1 MELKPRATTDILFFD
16 TESTGIP
23 HFKLPSDD
31 ESQPRIV
38 ELCGLRY
45 SENGE
50 LVGKVAMI
58 VKPEGWEIPQE
69 TIDVHGITNEHATA
83 HGSPEVFVLAA
94 FMALYEGC
102 ALRVGH
108 NRNFDDRIVRTALMR
123 HAGRDQADA
132 FKALPGEC
140 TAMLARPLCMLPATE
155 AMKKTNFK
163 NSFKTPT
170 LAEALL
176 CLTGNELVG
185 AHTAEA
191 DAQACARIYFAI
203 KGVRMPEFPT
213 DIDKLE
219 ALPDEAQQCDAE
231 PLLANETAAE

>member
-1 MELKPRATTDILFFD
+1 MNLKTRAATDILFFD
-16 TESTGIP
+16 AESTGIP

-45 SENGE
+45 SERGE
-50 LVGKVAMI
+50 LVGKVALI

-191 DAQACARIYFAI
+191 DAQACARIYFAT

-213 DIDKLE
+213 DICM
-219 ALPDEAQQCDAE
+219 DEHHE
-231 PLLANETAAE
+231 

>member
-1 MELKPRATTDILFFD
+1 MQVTQSGDIVVFD
-16 TESTGIP
+16 AETTGIP
-23 HFKLPSDD
+23 LFKERSHDPR
-31 ESQPRIV
+31 QPHLV
-38 ELCGLRY
+38 ELAALLY
-45 SENGE
+45 SCDGE
-50 LVGKVAMI
+50 LKETLHYI
-58 VKPEGWEIPQE
+58 VKPDGWEIPEE
-69 TIDVHGITNEHATA
+69 TVAVHGITQARALAE
-83 HGSPEVFVLAA
+83 GVPEADAIKA
-94 FMALYEGC
+94 FMAMH
-102 ALRVGH
+102 ARASLRVAH
-108 NRNFDDRIVRTALMR
+108 NRNFDDRLIRSGIARYM
-123 HAGRDQADA
+123 ADLPTLA
-132 FKALPGEC
+132 DDYKDAPGEC
-140 TAMLARPLCMLPATE
+140 TALLSKPVCQIPPTE
-155 AMKKTNFK
+155 KMRATNFK